1 MASTSS
7 ASAKHGERTQNMQRH
22 HGAGARLS
30 NYNYK
35 LHEDSAKLAKRS
47 QKLLCS
53 PAVELR
59 HLLGQHKRRSDA
71 PAADL
76 PRMRNAA
83 GLRQTGSVLERPAST
98 PSSTPY
104 RDVYAEH
111 RAAAFPVETVGT
123 LPIPVYF
130 MRSVGSTVA
139 VFFWETRTRPTS

>member
-1 MASTSS
+1 M
-7 ASAKHGERTQNMQRH
+7 R
-22 HGAGARLS
+22 RL
-30 NYNYK
+30 
-35 LHEDSAKLAKRS
+35 
-47 QKLLCS
+47 Q
-53 PAVELR
+53 
-59 HLLGQHKRRSDA
+59 
-71 PAADL
+71 DL

-83 GLRQTGSVLERPAST
+83 GQTGSILERPAST